1 MVFASCTKG
10 LEDRLTNLENKV
22 AELEA
27 FVTNLNAE
35 VQGIQAIV
43 SNLQKNVYVT
53 GVEPIKN
60 DSGAEIGYKIIF
72 NQGNPIEIK
81 HGNTGA
87 VGQTGLSG
95 KTPSIDIAEDG
106 NWYWRYLGGDWIT
119 DSNGNKIPVY
129 KKLEF
134 EVANGHLYVKIDG
147 STPIDLGPVQGE
159 KGETGE
165 QGPQGPQGPAGENG
179 ENGENGA
186 AGATGPQGPQGEKGD
201 SWFENVTVD
210 EENGVV
216 IIDIAGT
223 DNDLVL
229 PFVAAS
235 EDGFEFKVTV
245 PETTSAFAG
254 TTIELNYTVS
264 EAAAATTVVRAYPSK
279 GLEAVVDRENNKVVV
294 TLATTAGYVDLY
306 AINNATGDIKAQT
319 VDIAAGETLQVNV
332 TETELVLAPNGTG
345 SVEIPVS
352 TVIDYVVEVPTWAT
366 YEVAPAVKSVR
377 DEVITIKPAGE
388 NVTANDY
395 TGYVVIKDK
404 ATNAELCK
412 VAIAQKNYYPEWIEA
427 EGEQV
432 EWAESFKISRYS
444 DMSGAETKKGVFT
457 FELSDDPAKGAY
469 KVNNMFMAEVYYNNS
484 QMVTKQGGVYYADV
498 EGNTLTVYMD
508 GAVKS
513 YGFTSDLDLAYDAE
527 AKAFTIATTVK
538 AYNYQNSRD
547 AYIADYAAAVK
558 VEAPASDADW
568 SKLYGVYN
576 EETTAPYSYGAPET
590 LVIAESDNSDY
601 DLMMKFYYTEGE
613 GATSYETGYGKVNA
627 DGTEITVTFTTSSI
641 LGPVSA
647 ATVLTVSGNTIS
659 GTFATDYM
667 GSVTYKAS
675 KPASF
680 DVTTICGEY
689 WETFSGYWP
698 TPGTTIIEVSD
709 DPNYDVKITFFKPMY
724 RSTYDVAYGTVN
736 ADGTVIT
743 IAAFTSNMFVPCSAF
758 DINVNGTE
766 LSGNYAGSLAYSATK
781 K

>member
-1 MVFASCTKG
+1 MKKILLTLAAVAMVFAGCTKG
-10 LEDRLTNLENKV
+10 LDERLTNLENRV
-22 AELEA
+22 TELEA

-43 SNLQKNVYVT
+43 SNLQSKVYVT

-60 DSGAEIGYKIIF
+60 ESGVEIGYKIIF

-81 HGNTGA
+81 HGNKGDVGLTGA
-87 VGQTGLSG
+87 SG
-95 KTPSIDIAEDG
+95 KTPTIDLASDG
-106 NWYWRYLGGDWIT
+106 NWYWKYLGGDWIT

-129 KKLEF
+129 KSLEF
-134 EVANGHLYVKIDG
+134 EVVNGHLYVKVDG
-147 STPIDLGPVQGE
+147 STSIDLGVV
-159 KGETGE
+159 
-165 QGPQGPQGPAGENG
+165 
-179 ENGENGA
+179 
-186 AGATGPQGPQGEKGD
+186 QGPQGEAGQDGQDGEHGD

-210 EENGVV
+210 EEAGTVTIDVV
-216 IIDIAGT
+216 GT

-235 EDGFEFKVTV
+235 EDGFEFKVSV
-245 PETTSAFAG
+245 PENTSAFAG
-254 TTIELNYTVS
+254 TTIEINYTVS

-294 TLATTAGYVDLY
+294 TLSTVAGYVDLY

-352 TVIDYVVEVPTWAT
+352 TVVDYVVEVPTWAT

-377 DEVITIKPAGE
+377 DEVVTIKPAGE

-395 TGYVVIKDK
+395 KGYVVIKDK
-404 ATNAELCK
+404 TTNAELCK
-412 VAIAQKNYYPEWIEA
+412 VALAQKNYYPEWIEA
-427 EGEQV
+427 EGKQV

-457 FELSDDPAKGAY
+457 FELSDNPAKGAY
-469 KVNNMFMAEVYYNNS
+469 KVNNMFMAEVYYSNS

-527 AKAFTIATTVK
+527 DKAFTIATTVK

-558 VEAPASDADW
+558 VEAPAQDGSIAGEW
-568 SKLYGVYN
+568 N
-576 EETTAPYSYGAPET
+576 QTASVGGSAAYAT
-590 LVIAESDNSDY
+590 LTVA
-601 DLMMKFYYTEGE
+601 
-613 GATSYETGYGKVNA
+613 V
-627 DGTEITVTFTTSSI
+627 DGNQVTFTNFLYEGVSVTGTLNGNTVTIPAYTMISDST
-641 LGPVSA
+641 GPIMEDL
-647 ATVLTVSGNTIS
+647 VLTISADNKTITAPNFNI
-659 GTFATDYM
+659 GGWIDVTGFTATKQ
-667 GSVTYKAS
+667 GGAES
-675 KPASF
+675 SF

-724 RSTYDVAYGTVN
+724 GSTYDVAYGTVN

-743 IAAFTSNMFVPCSAF
+743 IAAFTSNMFGPCSSF
-758 DINVNGTE
+758 DINVKGTE
-766 LSGNYAGSLAYSATK
+766 LSGNYAGALDYSATK

>member
-1 MVFASCTKG
+1 MKKILLTLAAVAMVFAGCTKG
-10 LEDRLTNLENKV
+10 IDERLTNLENRV
-22 AELEA
+22 TELEV
-27 FVTNLNAE
+27 FVANLNAG

-43 SNLQKNVYVT
+43 SNLQNKVYVI

-60 DSGAEIGYKIIF
+60 ESGVEIGYKIIF

-81 HGNTGA
+81 HGNKGDVGATGA
-87 VGQTGLSG
+87 SG
-95 KTPSIDIAEDG
+95 KTPSIDMAEDG
-106 NWYWRYLGGDWIT
+106 NWYWRWLGGDWIT
-119 DSNGNKIPVY
+119 DSNGKKIPVY
-129 KKLEF
+129 KSIEF
-134 EVANGHLYVKIDG
+134 EVVDGHLYVKIDG
-147 STPIDLGPVQGE
+147 ATAIDLGVV
-159 KGETGE
+159 
-165 QGPQGPQGPAGENG
+165 
-179 ENGENGA
+179 
-186 AGATGPQGPQGEKGD
+186 QGPQGEAGQNGEHGD

-210 EENGVV
+210 EEAGTV
-216 IIDIAGT
+216 IIDVVGT

-245 PETTSAFAG
+245 PENTSAFAG
-254 TTIELNYTVS
+254 TTIEINYTVS
-264 EAAAATTVVRAYPSK
+264 DVAAATTVVRAYPSK

-294 TLATTAGYVDLY
+294 TLSTTAGYVDLY

-319 VDIAAGETLQVNV
+319 VDIAAGETIQVNV
-332 TETELVLAPNGTG
+332 KETELALAPNGTG

-395 TGYVVIKDK
+395 KGYLVIKDK
-404 ATNAELCK
+404 TTNAELCK
-412 VAIAQKNYYPEWIEA
+412 VALVQKNYYPEWIEA
-427 EGEQV
+427 EGKQV

-457 FELSDDPAKGAY
+457 FELSDNPAKGAY
-469 KVNNMFMAEVYYNNS
+469 KVNNMFMAEVYYSNS

-538 AYNYQNSRD
+538 TYNYQNSRD

-558 VEAPASDADW
+558 VEAPAQEGSIAGEWDQ
-568 SKLYGVYN
+568 
-576 EETTAPYSYGAPET
+576 TASVGGSAAYAT
-590 LVIAESDNSDY
+590 LTVA
-601 DLMMKFYYTEGE
+601 
-613 GATSYETGYGKVNA
+613 V
-627 DGTEITVTFTTSSI
+627 DGNQVTFTNFLYEGVSVTGTLNGNTVTIPAYTMVGDSN
-641 LGPVSA
+641 GPIFEDL
-647 ATVLTVSGNTIS
+647 VLTISADNKTITAPNFNI
-659 GTFATDYM
+659 GGWLDVTGFTATKQ
-667 GSVTYKAS
+667 GGAES
-675 KPASF
+675 SF

-724 RSTYDVAYGTVN
+724 GSTYDVAYGTVN

-743 IAAFTSNMFVPCSAF
+743 IAAFTSNMFGPCSSF

-766 LSGNYAGSLAYSATK
+766 LSGNYAGALDYSATRK
-781 K
+781 

>member
-1 MVFASCTKG
+1 MKKILLTLAAVAMVFAGCTKG
-10 LEDRLTNLENKV
+10 IDERLTNLENRV
-22 AELEA
+22 TELEV
-27 FVTNLNAE
+27 FVANLNAG

-43 SNLQKNVYVT
+43 SNLQNKVYVT

-60 DSGAEIGYKIIF
+60 ESGVEIGYKITF

-81 HGNTGA
+81 HGNKGDVGATGA
-87 VGQTGLSG
+87 SG
-95 KTPSIDIAEDG
+95 KTPSIDMAEDG
-106 NWYWRYLGGDWIT
+106 NWYWRWLGGDWIT
-119 DSNGNKIPVY
+119 DSNGKKIPVY
-129 KKLEF
+129 KSIEF
-134 EVANGHLYVKIDG
+134 EVVDGHLYVKIDG
-147 STPIDLGPVQGE
+147 ATAIDLGVV
-159 KGETGE
+159 
-165 QGPQGPQGPAGENG
+165 
-179 ENGENGA
+179 
-186 AGATGPQGPQGEKGD
+186 QGPQGEAGQNGEHGD

-210 EENGVV
+210 EEAGTVTIDVV
-216 IIDIAGT
+216 GT

-235 EDGFEFKVTV
+235 EDGFEFKVSV
-245 PETTSAFAG
+245 PENTSAFAG
-254 TTIELNYTVS
+254 TTIEINYTVS

-294 TLATTAGYVDLY
+294 TLSTVAGYVDLY

-352 TVIDYVVEVPTWAT
+352 TVVDYVVEVPTWAT

-377 DEVITIKPAGE
+377 DEVVTIKPAGE

-395 TGYVVIKDK
+395 KGYVVIKDK
-404 ATNAELCK
+404 TTNAELCK
-412 VAIAQKNYYPEWIEA
+412 VALAQKNYYPEWIEA
-427 EGEQV
+427 EGKQV

-457 FELSDDPAKGAY
+457 FELSDNPAKGAY
-469 KVNNMFMAEVYYNNS
+469 KVNNMFMAEVYYSNS

-527 AKAFTIATTVK
+527 DKAFTIATTVK

-558 VEAPASDADW
+558 VEAPAQEGSIAGEW
-568 SKLYGVYN
+568 N
-576 EETTAPYSYGAPET
+576 QTASVGGSAAYAT
-590 LVIAESDNSDY
+590 LTVA
-601 DLMMKFYYTEGE
+601 
-613 GATSYETGYGKVNA
+613 V
-627 DGTEITVTFTTSSI
+627 DGNQVTFTNF
-641 LGPVSA
+641 LYEGVSV
-647 ATVLTVSGNTIS
+647 TGTLSGNTVTIPAYTMIS
-659 GTFATDYM
+659 DSTGPIMEDLVLTISADNKTITAPNFNVGGWIDVTGFTATKQ
-667 GSVTYKAS
+667 GGAES
-675 KPASF
+675 SF

-724 RSTYDVAYGTVN
+724 GSTYDVAYGTVN

-743 IAAFTSNMFVPCSAF
+743 IAAFTSNMFGPCSSF
-758 DINVNGTE
+758 DINVKGTE
-766 LSGNYAGSLAYSATK
+766 LSGNYAGALDYSATK

>member
-1 MVFASCTKG
+1 MKKILFTLAAVAMVFAGCTKG
-10 LEDRLTNLENKV
+10 LDERLTNLENRV
-22 AELEA
+22 TELEV
-27 FVTNLNAE
+27 FVANLNAG

-43 SNLQKNVYVT
+43 SNLQNKVYVI

-60 DSGAEIGYKIIF
+60 ESGVEIGYKIIF

-81 HGNTGA
+81 HGNKGDVGLTGA
-87 VGQTGLSG
+87 SG
-95 KTPSIDIAEDG
+95 KTPTIDLASDG
-106 NWYWRYLGGDWIT
+106 NWYWKYLGGDWIT

-129 KKLEF
+129 KSLEF
-134 EVANGHLYVKIDG
+134 EVVNGHLYVKVDG
-147 STPIDLGPVQGE
+147 STSIDLGVV
-159 KGETGE
+159 
-165 QGPQGPQGPAGENG
+165 
-179 ENGENGA
+179 
-186 AGATGPQGPQGEKGD
+186 QGPQGEAGQDGQDGEHGD

-210 EENGVV
+210 EEAGTVTIDVV
-216 IIDIAGT
+216 GT

-235 EDGFEFKVTV
+235 EDGFEFKVSV
-245 PETTSAFAG
+245 PENTSAFAG
-254 TTIELNYTVS
+254 TTIEINYTVS
-264 EAAAATTVVRAYPSK
+264 EAVAATTVVRAYPSK

-294 TLATTAGYVDLY
+294 TLSTVAGYVDLY

-377 DEVITIKPAGE
+377 DEVVTIKPAGE

-395 TGYVVIKDK
+395 KGYVVIKDK
-404 ATNAELCK
+404 TTNAELCK
-412 VAIAQKNYYPEWIEA
+412 VALAQKNYYPEWIEA
-427 EGEQV
+427 EGKQV

-457 FELSDDPAKGAY
+457 FELSDNPAKGAY
-469 KVNNMFMAEVYYNNS
+469 KVNNMFMAEVYYSNS

-527 AKAFTIATTVK
+527 DKAFTIATTVK

-558 VEAPASDADW
+558 VEAPAQEGSIAGEW
-568 SKLYGVYN
+568 N
-576 EETTAPYSYGAPET
+576 QTASVGGSAAYAT
-590 LVIAESDNSDY
+590 LTVA
-601 DLMMKFYYTEGE
+601 
-613 GATSYETGYGKVNA
+613 V
-627 DGTEITVTFTTSSI
+627 DGNQVTFTNF
-641 LGPVSA
+641 LYEGVSV
-647 ATVLTVSGNTIS
+647 TGTLSGNTVTIPAYTMIS
-659 GTFATDYM
+659 DSTGPIMEDLVLTISADNKTITAPNFNVGGWIDVTGFTATKQ
-667 GSVTYKAS
+667 GGAES
-675 KPASF
+675 SF

-724 RSTYDVAYGTVN
+724 GSTYDVAYGTVN

-743 IAAFTSNMFVPCSAF
+743 IAAFTSNMFGPCSSF
-758 DINVNGTE
+758 DINVKGTE
-766 LSGNYAGSLAYSATK
+766 LSGNYAGALDYSATK

>member
-1 MVFASCTKG
+1 MVFAGCTKG
-10 LEDRLTNLENKV
+10 LDERLTNLENRV
-22 AELEA
+22 TELEA

-43 SNLQKNVYVT
+43 SNLQSKVYVT

-60 DSGAEIGYKIIF
+60 ESGVEIGYKIIF

-81 HGNTGA
+81 HGNKGDVGLTGA
-87 VGQTGLSG
+87 SG
-95 KTPSIDIAEDG
+95 KTPTIDLASDG
-106 NWYWRYLGGDWIT
+106 NWYWKYLGGDWIT

-129 KKLEF
+129 KSLEF
-134 EVANGHLYVKIDG
+134 EVVNGHLYVKVDG
-147 STPIDLGPVQGE
+147 STSIDLGVV
-159 KGETGE
+159 
-165 QGPQGPQGPAGENG
+165 
-179 ENGENGA
+179 
-186 AGATGPQGPQGEKGD
+186 QGPQGEAGQDGQDGEHGD

-210 EENGVV
+210 EEAGTVTIDVV
-216 IIDIAGT
+216 GT

-235 EDGFEFKVTV
+235 EDGFEFKVSV
-245 PETTSAFAG
+245 PENTSAFAG
-254 TTIELNYTVS
+254 TTIEINYTVS

-294 TLATTAGYVDLY
+294 TLSTVAGYVDLY

-352 TVIDYVVEVPTWAT
+352 TVVDYVVEVPTWAT

-377 DEVITIKPAGE
+377 DEVVTIKPAGE

-395 TGYVVIKDK
+395 KGYVVIKDK
-404 ATNAELCK
+404 TTNAELCK
-412 VAIAQKNYYPEWIEA
+412 VALAQKNYYPEWIEA
-427 EGEQV
+427 EGKQV

-457 FELSDDPAKGAY
+457 FELSDNPAKGAY
-469 KVNNMFMAEVYYNNS
+469 KVNNMFMAEVYYSNS

-527 AKAFTIATTVK
+527 DKAFTIATTVK

-558 VEAPASDADW
+558 VEAPAQDGSIAGEW
-568 SKLYGVYN
+568 N
-576 EETTAPYSYGAPET
+576 QTASVGGSAAYAT
-590 LVIAESDNSDY
+590 LTVA
-601 DLMMKFYYTEGE
+601 
-613 GATSYETGYGKVNA
+613 V
-627 DGTEITVTFTTSSI
+627 DGNQVTFTNFLYEGVSVTGTLNGNTVTIPAYTMISDST
-641 LGPVSA
+641 GPIMEDL
-647 ATVLTVSGNTIS
+647 VLTISADNKTITAPNFNI
-659 GTFATDYM
+659 GGWIDVTGFTATKQ
-667 GSVTYKAS
+667 GGAES
-675 KPASF
+675 SF

-724 RSTYDVAYGTVN
+724 GSTYDVAYGTVN

-743 IAAFTSNMFVPCSAF
+743 IAAFTSNMFGPCSSF
-758 DINVNGTE
+758 DINVKGTE
-766 LSGNYAGSLAYSATK
+766 LSGNYAGALDYSATK